1 MKFRNSKA
9 TAIHTPCMEIT
20 LPNGMKI
27 VAKMSGYVE
36 PGRENCDWA
45 GINVAMVG
53 PNNEYRELCS
63 AEYVVDDHKVRVFA
77 NHGRVNELDV
87 CFKASQTQWESG
99 NAALATG
106 SLRLKLA

>member
-1 MKFRNSKA
+1 MKFRNSKVA
-9 TAIHTPCMEIT
+9 AIHTPTMEIT

-27 VAKMSGYVE
+27 VATMNGFVE
-36 PGRENCDWA
+36 PDRENCDWA

-53 PNNEYRELCS
+53 PNNEFRQLCS
-63 AEYVVDDHKVRVFA
+63 AEYVVDDRKVRVFA

-87 CFKASQTQWESG
+87 SFEAPQAQRERS
-99 NAALATG
+99 NAAPATG